1 MGKVLE
7 LGICKNPAEPVIAL
21 NEITVIP
28 GEGVQNDRHCRK
40 HNDDRTQ
47 ITLIES
53 EKIDLYNNSSK
64 TSIPYLS
71 FRRNIVTKDISL
83 NELVGKEILVGKIRL
98 KVNDLCQPCLH
109 LQQILNQKD
118 FAKKMRHQTGIR
130 CEIIN
135 DGKIS
140 KGDEI
145 KVIS

>member
-7 LGICKNPAEPVIAL
+7 LGICKNPGEPIMAL
-21 NEITVIP
+21 DEITVIS

-40 HNDDRTQ
+40 NNGDRTQ

-64 TSIPYLS
+64 TSIPYLG

-98 KVNDLCQPCLH
+98 KVNDLCEPCLH
-109 LQQILNQKD
+109 LQQILNQKN
-118 FAKKMRHQTGIR
+118 FAKKMLHQTGVR

-145 KVIS
+145 KVIT